1 MFLSINIRHIYLLD
15 IRESSIT
22 FSIIIK
28 GSPSYPSLE
37 CTVIHRQF
45 LGSVNLIHQMF
56 LSVRIRR
63 IYLLDIVKQNALSI
77 FMFLSVKIR
86 RIYLSDIR
94 LSSMDIVKQ
103 NALSIF
109 TK

>member
-1 MFLSINIRHIYLLD
+1 MD
-15 IRESSIT
+15 IRESSIA

-45 LGSVNLIHQMF
+45 LGSVNLIHRVF

-63 IYLLDIVKQNALSI
+63 IYLLDIVKQKRFIYLALSI

-86 RIYLSDIR
+86 RIYLLDIR